1 MYIAPSLLAADF
13 SALGSEVAK
22 AAAAEWLHIDI
33 MDGRFVPNLSMGPQ
47 IVAALRDKS
56 SQVFDVHLMLENPA
70 PYIPVFRQAGAD
82 VIAVHAE
89 CGQDIPALL
98 AAIRDSGAKP
108 ALALKP
114 GTPADALFPYGDQ
127 LYMALVM
134 TVEPGFGGQ
143 KLIPEALPKI
153 QEIKSRFPH
162 LLVEVDGG
170 VNRDTAPPLPGRR
183 RRHPGGGHRG
193 VPLRRPRRGD
203 RRPAGLNPAPNPAP
217 SHTIQREKTMDQ
229 VRCCRWDRGSGG
241 WAHPRSPLCSG
252 SRASLPCAPRWR
264 PCTAAAPRPKPGCA
278 CTGAAI
284 TWRSTPACGPGPG
297 RQGLRRLTAS
307 CWARPGC
314 CTPTARNTASP
325 SAITRWPSW
334 APP

>member
-89 CGQDIPALL
+89 CGQDIPTLL
-98 AAIRDSGAKP
+98 TAIRDSGAKP

-114 GTPADALFPYGDQ
+114 GTPAEALFPYGDQ

-143 KLIPEALPKI
+143 KL
-153 QEIKSRFPH
+153 QEWPLKKVRTLKAHFPN
-162 LLVEVDGG
+162 LLIEVDGG
-170 VNRDTAPPLPGRR
+170 INLENAHIVREAGTDVLIAGTAVFTAKDPEQAIRQL
-183 RRHPGGGHRG
+183 RG
-193 VPLRRPRRGD
+193 EPV
-203 RRPAGLNPAPNPAP
+203 
-217 SHTIQREKTMDQ
+217 
-229 VRCCRWDRGSGG
+229 
-241 WAHPRSPLCSG
+241 
-252 SRASLPCAPRWR
+252 
-264 PCTAAAPRPKPGCA
+264 
-278 CTGAAI
+278 
-284 TWRSTPACGPGPG
+284 
-297 RQGLRRLTAS
+297 
-307 CWARPGC
+307 
-314 CTPTARNTASP
+314 
-325 SAITRWPSW
+325 
-334 APP
+334 